1 MSISLDEVRHIAALA
16 RLGLDEAQAATVASE
31 LSSILD
37 HMEVLA
43 RAESGASSAVG
54 DEGAMSLRPDVGP
67 PIRLARMPDE
77 IAPAF
82 RDGFFLVPRLA
93 THEDLESRS

>member
-1 MSISLDEVRHIAALA
+1 
-16 RLGLDEAQAATVASE
+16 
-31 LSSILD
+31 
-37 HMEVLA
+37 
-43 RAESGASSAVG
+43 
-54 DEGAMSLRPDVGP
+54 MSLRPDVGP